1 MLFSLTE
8 DSYDISQMEVDL
20 ALFPKCRDRERSRAA
35 RGEAS
40 ATVTNVAVEEDME
53 IEAEENIEPQET
65 ISGILGT
72 LSEDSS
78 AKESLMGSPRA
89 QIPERKRKLTSSTR
103 TQRSSLTREDEASE
117 EATPER
123 PKRQKTG
130 KNLSMMK
137 QQVAQASGR
146 AAADFETP
154 SAPTFTTSQYGAE
167 QGSTRVW
174 GCKGMGKGGRHHKKM
189 QPKKK
194 TVTVQEGWED
204 PEVL

>member
-1 MLFSLTE
+1 
-8 DSYDISQMEVDL
+8 
-20 ALFPKCRDRERSRAA
+20 
-35 RGEAS
+35 
-40 ATVTNVAVEEDME
+40 
-53 IEAEENIEPQET
+53 
-65 ISGILGT
+65 
-72 LSEDSS
+72 
-78 AKESLMGSPRA
+78 MGSPRV
-89 QIPERKRKLTSSTR
+89 QIPERKRRLTSSTR
-103 TQRSSLTREDEASE
+103 TQRSSLTREDEASKE
-117 EATPER
+117 TTPER

-154 SAPTFTTSQYGAE
+154 SAPTFTTSHYGAE
-167 QGSTRVW
+167 RGSTQ
-174 GCKGMGKGGRHHKKM
+174 GMGKGGRHRKKT